1 MNYKTNIPAA
11 SITSKTSDVY
21 NLLTTNGSSLKAK
34 ALLAFIWLSF
44 QIVSAGNPLT
54 GWLLLGPMPVPVES
68 EDQAPPLPAQKAFFE
83 ANQVDPAQA
92 TAIKAGTGHPFGAAR
107 LTWNPSTP
115 DAEGTVDLGSFYGE
129 TDFAAAYA
137 YLEINSETARKAIL
151 GVGSDDAIRIW
162 LNGALVH
169 EYWGGR
175 GLAADDDMVTIS
187 FQAGVNRLLVKV
199 QDREY
204 DWGFII
210 RELEGA
216 DFGERLVRKA
226 GLGDLDAVRELLA
239 MKADPN
245 FVAESGLT
253 AYQFAKMKSRSD
265 MMTLLELAG
274 ANPNLPMPSPESLAD
289 RLLNKQVKATDA
301 GIVVLASQ
309 NGKILYEKA
318 FGMADIENGRALTT
332 NSSFR
337 IGSVTKQFTATAILM
352 LVQDGKLSLEDK
364 LSKFFPDVANASEIT
379 IRQMLNHTAGIRSY
393 TEDEAF
399 FNEMTVYV
407 NPEKM
412 EKAISGFKP
421 DFDPGTQWYYTNSG
435 YFLLGRIVE
444 KASGKTLGQ
453 FWQDRIF
460 KPLGMT
466 RTMLYDNRQKIARPD
481 EALGYSWEDGK
492 FVRAPDWDMSWAA
505 GAGAISS
512 TVEDLFRWNEA
523 VFSGKVLPSELMEQ
537 AFVPGLLN
545 SGEVADA
552 MGSTYGMGWM
562 QGEYRGLD
570 FIHHT
575 GGLHGFTSYL
585 GRIPDQQINLVA
597 LVNSLPGN
605 GLDPSA
611 AANAICE
618 IFFYSLMEEQK
629 SVEVQE
635 IDLALLPDYVG
646 RYAYPGGAILDVRN
660 EDDRLL
666 ARLTGQQEME
676 LFPETKDKFFWKVV
690 DAKIEFIRNDQG
702 VVTGAIHTQGGR
714 TMEVGKMADIKEVQ
728 LDPAILDQ
736 YTGIYNL
743 QGSDLKIERRGTRM
757 YALIAGQPEIEIFAS
772 GEKEFFLKVVAATI
786 SFQTDASGRASS
798 LKLNQAGVN
807 MEADRKE

>member
-1 MNYKTNIPAA
+1 
-11 SITSKTSDVY
+11 
-21 NLLTTNGSSLKAK
+21 
-34 ALLAFIWLSF
+34 
-44 QIVSAGNPLT
+44 
-54 GWLLLGPMPVPVES
+54 
-68 EDQAPPLPAQKAFFE
+68 
-83 ANQVDPAQA
+83 
-92 TAIKAGTGHPFGAAR
+92 
-107 LTWNPSTP
+107 
-115 DAEGTVDLGSFYGE
+115 
-129 TDFAAAYA
+129 
-137 YLEINSETARKAIL
+137 
-151 GVGSDDAIRIW
+151 
-162 LNGALVH
+162 
-169 EYWGGR
+169 
-175 GLAADDDMVTIS
+175 
-187 FQAGVNRLLVKV
+187 
-199 QDREY
+199 
-204 DWGFII
+204 
-210 RELEGA
+210 
-216 DFGERLVRKA
+216 
-226 GLGDLDAVRELLA
+226 
-239 MKADPN
+239 
-245 FVAESGLT
+245 
-253 AYQFAKMKSRSD
+253 
-265 MMTLLELAG
+265 
-274 ANPNLPMPSPESLAD
+274 
-289 RLLNKQVKATDA
+289 
-301 GIVVLASQ
+301 
-309 NGKILYEKA
+309 
-318 FGMADIENGRALTT
+318 
-332 NSSFR
+332 
-337 IGSVTKQFTATAILM
+337 
-352 LVQDGKLSLEDK
+352 
-364 LSKFFPDVANASEIT
+364 
-379 IRQMLNHTAGIRSY
+379 
-393 TEDEAF
+393 
-399 FNEMTVYV
+399 
-407 NPEKM
+407 
-412 EKAISGFKP
+412 
-421 DFDPGTQWYYTNSG
+421 
-435 YFLLGRIVE
+435 
-444 KASGKTLGQ
+444 
-453 FWQDRIF
+453 
-460 KPLGMT
+460 
-466 RTMLYDNRQKIARPD
+466 
-481 EALGYSWEDGK
+481 
-492 FVRAPDWDMSWAA
+492 
-505 GAGAISS
+505 
-512 TVEDLFRWNEA
+512 
-523 VFSGKVLPSELMEQ
+523 MEQ

-545 SGEVADA
+545 SGGVADA